1 MIDFTL
7 SVMIQRKRFESQVVI
22 FICAAINIKRLIKY
36 LVKFVKV
43 SKQNINLLLG
53 TSQGTLNILWRTC
66 EIKNRIKEKDLDGE
80 IEAKK
85 WR

>member
-1 MIDFTL
+1 M
-7 SVMIQRKRFESQVVI
+7 
-22 FICAAINIKRLIKY
+22 KY